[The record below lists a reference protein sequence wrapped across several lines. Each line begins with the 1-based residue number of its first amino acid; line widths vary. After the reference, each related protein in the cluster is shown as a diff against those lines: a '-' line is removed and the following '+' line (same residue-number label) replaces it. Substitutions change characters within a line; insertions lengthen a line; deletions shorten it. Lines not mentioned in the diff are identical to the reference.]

1 MYMTSLISVSNKKGL
16 DTISNFLIKKGYNI
30 LSTGGTYSSIK
41 NDINIKYQS
50 RLKTVS
56 EVTSFPEILDG
67 RVKTLHPIISGAILA
82 KKDNYKHIEELQKYN
97 IPDIKIVI
105 VNLYPFKEV
114 INNPNNTLDD
124 AIENIDIGGH
134 TLIREASKNYNDILI
149 IVDPNDYQLV
159 IDNFD
164 AIDLKFRRKMAEKAL
179 VHATDYDIA
188 ISNYFNT
195 DKRDIFR
202 HYTKELDFK
211 YGCNPHQNISSLY
224 NIDRNNSPF
233 KLINGVLGYINII
246 DAIHSW
252 QLVHE
257 LSTSLELCAAASFKH
272 TSPAGVGTSVI
283 LNKTLKESY
292 NVEDID
298 LTPLATAFIRARYTD
313 PMSSFGDFIAL
324 SHKVDLV
331 TAKLIKREVSDGV
344 IAPDFDPEALEILKQ
359 KKNGKF
365 IIIQVDS
372 NYSNTNITEIKELFG
387 VAITQQP
394 NNYKTNINSIL
405 NIVTDNTLL
414 TSNCIR
420 DMIIANISLKYAQSN
435 NVSYAYDGQLLGIAS
450 GQQNRV
456 DCVRLAGEKA
466 TLWCLM
472 QHPKVLEL
480 RKLFKPEV
488 KRQDK
493 INGCIRFIQ
502 GNFTK
507 VEYQYWL
514 KLFLENASIPDK
526 ISEDEKDIFIKLNF
540 NSISM
545 ASDAFF
551 PFRDSIDFASQYGVK
566 YIIQPGGSVADT
578 GVITACNEYNMV
590 MSFSNKR
597 LFYH

>member
-1 MYMTSLISVSNKKGL
+1 MTSLISVSDKKNL
-16 DTISNFLIKKGYNI
+16 KKISQFFIQKGYNI
-30 LSTGGTYSSIK
+30 LSTGGTYTSIK
-41 NDINIKYQS
+41 NDTDTTFHSQI
-50 RLKTVS
+50 KTVS
-56 EVTSFPEILDG
+56 EVTKFPEILDG
-67 RVKTLHPIISGAILA
+67 RVKTLHPVISGAILA
-82 KKDNYKHIEELQKYN
+82 KKNNPNHIEQLKKFN
-97 IPDIKIVI
+97 IPNINIVI
-105 VNLYPFKEV
+105 VNLYPFKNVVSKPDTKLEE
-114 INNPNNTLDD
+114 

-149 IVDPNDYQLV
+149 IVDPEDYEFV
-159 IDNFD
+159 INNFD
-164 AIDLKFRRKMAEKAL
+164 KIDLNFRRKMAEKAL

-188 ISNYFNT
+188 ISNYLNS
-195 DKRDIFR
+195 DNNDIFR
-202 HYTKELDFK
+202 HYIKELDFK
-211 YGCNPHQNISSLY
+211 YGCNPHQTMSSLY
-224 NIDRNNSPF
+224 NIDGNNSPF

-272 TSPAGVGTSVI
+272 TSPAGVGTSV
-283 LNKTLKESY
+283 LLDENLKESY
-292 NVEDID
+292 NVKDIN

-344 IAPDFDPEALEILKQ
+344 IAPDFEPEALEILKQ

-365 IIIQVDS
+365 IIIKVDK
-372 NYSNTNITEIKELFG
+372 NYNPENAIEVKELYG

-435 NVSYAYDGQLLGIAS
+435 NVAYAYDGQLLGIAS

-456 DCVRLAGEKA
+456 DCVRLAGEKT

-480 RKLFKPEV
+480 RKLFNPEV
-488 KRQDK
+488 KRQDR
-493 INGCIRFIQ
+493 INACIRFIQ

-507 VEYQYWL
+507 VERQYWL
-514 KLFLENASIPDK
+514 KLFTDSSLLPSK
-526 ISEDEKDIFIKLNF
+526 ITEDERSAFIKDNF
-540 NSISM
+540 NNISM

-566 YIIQPGGSVADT
+566 YIIQPGGSVADN

-597 LFYH
+597 MFYH